1 MTPAAAARRFV
12 LLAGLRWLPTGLVVP
27 VMVLLA
33 ASRGLSPAQ
42 IAVVFTLQGA
52 VVVALELPTGGLADA
67 LGRRALLVAGGLLHA
82 LGLGVM
88 VVAQDLAPFCLAYV
102 LVAVGRALDSGP
114 LETWY
119 VDTAR
124 ALQPDIDVTPAL
136 ARAGVA
142 EGAALFLGAV
152 VGGAVPVLADDRLWL
167 PVVAAAALAVAH
179 AVAVL
184 VLLVP
189 VGPSPPRRT
198 ATAALRQGLA
208 DVPATVSG
216 TLQLTRRDG
225 ALRLLLALSAG
236 IGFVLGSLELLVP
249 LRLSALAGDQA
260 SGAAAFGAVIA
271 ATFAAGAIGNGSAPR
286 VRTLARDANWIA
298 MATLL
303 VLSAAALAVLA
314 AAPTVVL
321 LAVPYV
327 VFALLLGVV
336 SPLRKKLLHDRVPA
350 ARRAT
355 MVSAVSLAL
364 QLGGISANN
373 VQAWLYEQLSP
384 RAPFVLTAAVLLLLA
399 ALTRRQHRHS

>member
-12 LLAGLRWLPTGLVVP
+12 VLAGLRWLPTGLVVP
-27 VMVLLA
+27 VLVLLA
-33 ASRGLSPAQ
+33 TSRGLSPTQ
-42 IAVVFTLQGA
+42 IALVFTLQGA

-67 LGRRALLVAGGLLHA
+67 LGRRALLVAGGVLHA

-88 VVAQDLAPFCLAYV
+88 ALAQDLGAFCLAYV

-114 LETWY
+114 LEAWY

-124 ALQPDIDVTPAL
+124 ALQADVDVTRAL

-152 VGGAVPVLADDRLWL
+152 VGGAVPVLVDDRLWL

-179 AVAVL
+179 AGAVL

-189 VGPSPPRRT
+189 VGPSSPRRT
-198 ATAALRQGLA
+198 VTAALRQGLA

-216 TLQLTRRDG
+216 ALQLTRRDSG
-225 ALRLLLALSAG
+225 LRLLLVLSAG
-236 IGFVLGSLELLVP
+236 LGFVLGSLELLVP
-249 LRLSALAGDQA
+249 LRLSTLAGDRA
-260 SGAAAFGAVIA
+260 GGAAAFGVVIA
-271 ATFAAGAIGNGSAPR
+271 ATFAAGALGSGATPR
-286 VRTLARDANWIA
+286 VRALARGADWTAT
-298 MATLL
+298 ATLL
-303 VLSAAALAVLA
+303 VLSAAALVALA
-314 AAPTVVL
+314 AAPTVGL

-336 SPLRKKLLHDRVPA
+336 SPLRKRLLHDRVPA

-373 VQAWLYEQLSP
+373 LQALLYEQLSP
-384 RAPFVLTAAVLLLLA
+384 RAPFALTAAVLLLLA
-399 ALTRRQHRHS
+399 ARTVRQHRRS